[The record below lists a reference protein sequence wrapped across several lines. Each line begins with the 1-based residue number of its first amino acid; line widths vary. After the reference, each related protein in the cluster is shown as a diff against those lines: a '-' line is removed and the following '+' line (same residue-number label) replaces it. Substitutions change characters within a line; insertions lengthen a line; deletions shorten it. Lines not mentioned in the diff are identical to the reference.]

1 MLKKNIIYLVLINYG
16 RNFRLS
22 YHDGI
27 KVVECFAY
35 IQVGKKS
42 STSSQQPELSNGRS
56 SFRPSPNL
64 TFPQAETPSESSG
77 CCTRFYDNSNLK
89 FTIFEK

>member
-1 MLKKNIIYLVLINYG
+1 MNV
-16 RNFRLS
+16 S
-22 YHDGI
+22 
-27 KVVECFAY
+27 FAY
-35 IQVGKKS
+35 KLVGKKS

-77 CCTRFYDNSNLK
+77 CYVAF
-89 FTIFEK
+89 